1 MYMLTYHT
9 EQYRT
14 SIDYPKT
21 FWVLKEGLELS
32 FKNLIL

>member
-14 SIDYPKT
+14 SIDYPKNILGAKT
-21 FWVLKEGLELS
+21 SFEFT